1 MRASSKASFAPSSG
15 VQSRAGRAGR
25 QSRYLAQADWR
36 PCFVA
41 PRGVDRALATPP
53 QRLGWMGAYQYVAV
67 DALGK
72 ERKGVLE
79 GDTPRQVRGLLRERD
94 LIPVEVTEIEGKRT
108 VARKR
113 FAPVRSLSALDLALM
128 TRQLATLAR
137 AGLPLD
143 EALQAVS
150 EQSEKARMKSTLL
163 GVRARVLEGHTL
175 AAGLE
180 EFPSAFPIIY
190 RATIAA
196 GEQAGRLDTVL
207 ERLADYTE
215 ARHSLRQKVSHA
227 LIYPIVLTCLAIAII
242 TLMLVYVVPK
252 VVGVF
257 ESTGQALPILTR
269 GLIAMSGFLQSWW
282 WLLITGLVLGV
293 VGLRRFFGQDAPRR
307 ALHGW
312 LLRLPVIGRV
322 TRGLNTA
329 RFTRTLSI
337 LSSSGVPVLEAL
349 SISASVVTN
358 LPMRDAVEEAT
369 VRVRE
374 GGAIGAALSRS
385 KLFPA
390 MSVHLISSGEAS
402 GELDSMLER
411 AASHQESE
419 MDSLLSTMLS
429 ILEPALIIFMGLI
442 VLAIVMA
449 ILLPIF
455 QLNQLIA

>member
-1 MRASSKASFAPSSG
+1 
-15 VQSRAGRAGR
+15 
-25 QSRYLAQADWR
+25 
-36 PCFVA
+36 
-41 PRGVDRALATPP
+41 
-53 QRLGWMGAYQYVAV
+53 MGAYQYVAV
-67 DALGK
+67 DPLGK
-72 ERKGVLE
+72 EHKGVME
-79 GDTPRQVRGLLRERD
+79 GDTPRQVRGLLRERN
-94 LIPVEVTEIEGKRT
+94 LIPVEVTEIEGKREL
-108 VARKR
+108 RRER
-113 FAPVRSLSALDLALM
+113 FALGKGLSALDLALM

-137 AGLPLD
+137 AGLPLE
-143 EALQAVS
+143 EALQAVA

-163 GVRARVLEGHTL
+163 GVRAKVLEGHTL

-180 EFPSAFPIIY
+180 EFPSTFPIVY

-215 ARHSLRQKVSHA
+215 ARHSLRQKISHA
-227 LIYPIVLTCLAIAII
+227 LIYPIVLTCLAITII

-257 ESTGQALPILTR
+257 ESTGQTLPILTR
-269 GLIAMSGFLQSWW
+269 ALIALSTFLQNWW
-282 WLLITGLVLGV
+282 WLLLLALALGIFAISRVLRQEG
-293 VGLRRFFGQDAPRR
+293 PRR
-307 ALHGW
+307 AVHRW
-312 LLRLPVIGRV
+312 LLRLPLIGRV

-349 SISASVVTN
+349 GISASVVTN
-358 LPMRDAVEEAT
+358 VPMRDAVEEAT

-374 GGAIGAALSRS
+374 GGAIGTAMSRS
-385 KLFPA
+385 KLFPP
-390 MSVHLISSGEAS
+390 MSIHLISSGEAS

-411 AASHQESE
+411 AAGHQENE

-429 ILEPALIIFMGLI
+429 VLEPALIIFMGLI